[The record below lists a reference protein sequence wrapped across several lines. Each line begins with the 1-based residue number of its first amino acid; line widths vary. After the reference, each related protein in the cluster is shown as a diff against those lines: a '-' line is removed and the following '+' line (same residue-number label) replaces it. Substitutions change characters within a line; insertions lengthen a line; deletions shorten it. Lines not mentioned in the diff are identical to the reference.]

1 MSAPAGPPGRTQFPS
16 PAALPPGC
24 RAPRTSREQGSGQAA
39 ARKPS
44 KQTLQ
49 FCYSWRAWHR
59 SGRRSDLSFADQQRD
74 KKQSRDAAKT
84 LAPAQSVEV
93 GVENFWNEE
102 NGMSKS
108 PDQIYVD
115 NLLAEANPPARKSIR
130 MRPGGVATLPHP
142 VTDVGEPPPGHRWE
156 TNAEFAN
163 RVRNERNE
171 ARVPT

>member
-1 MSAPAGPPGRTQFPS
+1 M
-16 PAALPPGC
+16 
-24 RAPRTSREQGSGQAA
+24 
-39 ARKPS
+39 
-44 KQTLQ
+44 
-49 FCYSWRAWHR
+49 
-59 SGRRSDLSFADQQRD
+59 
-74 KKQSRDAAKT
+74 
-84 LAPAQSVEV
+84 